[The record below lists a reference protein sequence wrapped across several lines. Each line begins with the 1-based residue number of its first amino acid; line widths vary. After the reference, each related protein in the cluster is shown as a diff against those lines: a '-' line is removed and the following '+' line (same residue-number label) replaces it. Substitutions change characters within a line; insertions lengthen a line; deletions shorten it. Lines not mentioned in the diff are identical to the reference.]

1 MADAT
6 STILRN
12 VRPNMTGSNI
22 LIFAASFFLLV
33 LFAYF
38 IYNFLFVNYKV
49 SITSTGNIL
58 LSTPI
63 KANDVANAKRDITKI
78 PDTNSQIPTI
88 TEGGEFT
95 VSFWLYISS
104 YNTINFGKRK
114 HIFEIYGDNFSTLLV
129 ALGARTPTLL
139 VRVHTIA
146 DLDPSGNQ
154 WGLTDC
160 SGTVRNV
167 AGQRLLT
174 DCSGIKLGFQEL
186 TDRNLMNTMKDNTL
200 PKDEVNRFFR
210 AVVNVDENNLIDST
224 STCDYK
230 SLDLSTWNNVCL
242 VMNSKT
248 LEIYLNGKLV
258 KSCVYHSYFRVDNSG
273 LKVSYLQQQ
282 ANFDGYLSR
291 IQLFNNVLNPD
302 EIYKNYLQGPDGKS
316 ITSDPLS
323 FLKYIFTS

>member
-1 MADAT
+1 M
-6 STILRN
+6 
-12 VRPNMTGSNI
+12 
-22 LIFAASFFLLV
+22 
-33 LFAYF
+33 
-38 IYNFLFVNYKV
+38 
-49 SITSTGNIL
+49 
-58 LSTPI
+58 
-63 KANDVANAKRDITKI
+63 
-78 PDTNSQIPTI
+78 
-88 TEGGEFT
+88 
-95 VSFWLYISS
+95 
-104 YNTINFGKRK
+104 
-114 HIFEIYGDNFSTLLV
+114 
-129 ALGARTPTLL
+129 
-139 VRVHTIA
+139 
-146 DLDPSGNQ
+146 
-154 WGLTDC
+154 
-160 SGTVRNV
+160 
-167 AGQRLLT
+167 
-174 DCSGIKLGFQEL
+174 KLGFQEL

-230 SLDLSTWNNVCL
+230 SLELSKWNNVCL

-291 IQLFNNVLNPD
+291 IQLFNTVLNPD

-316 ITSDPLS
+316 VTSDPLS